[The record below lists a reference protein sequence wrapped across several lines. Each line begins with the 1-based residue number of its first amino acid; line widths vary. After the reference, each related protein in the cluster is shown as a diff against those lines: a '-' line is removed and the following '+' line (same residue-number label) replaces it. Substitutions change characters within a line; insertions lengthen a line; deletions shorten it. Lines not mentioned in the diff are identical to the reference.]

1 MIILT
6 TSNMEKINFI
16 IREIQQADLQK
27 GYFQTL
33 SNLTTVGRIS
43 DNIDQAEKILQ
54 EIKSSPLYK
63 IFVAVKN
70 DDGEII
76 GSITLLIEQKF
87 IHDGGRAGHIEDVV
101 TRREYEGIG
110 VGSALVGAA
119 LAFAKEKNCY
129 KVVLECS
136 EKNVPFYE
144 KNGFRRNEISMRYD
158 IIP

>member
-1 MIILT
+1 
-6 TSNMEKINFI
+6 MEKINFI

-27 GYFQTL
+27 GFFQTL
-33 SNLTTVGRIS
+33 SNLTTLGRIG
-43 DNIDQAEKILQ
+43 DDIDHI
-54 EIKSSPLYK
+54 
-63 IFVAVKN
+63 
-70 DDGEII
+70 
-76 GSITLLIEQKF
+76 LIEQKF

-110 VGSALVGAA
+110 VGSALVSAA